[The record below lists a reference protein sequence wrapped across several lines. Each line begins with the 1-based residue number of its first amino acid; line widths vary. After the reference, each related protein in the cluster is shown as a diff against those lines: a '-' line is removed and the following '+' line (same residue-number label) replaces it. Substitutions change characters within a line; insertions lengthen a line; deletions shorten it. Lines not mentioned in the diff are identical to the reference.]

1 MNERVIQ
8 IDNVTI
14 RYGKRAAVDAVS
26 LEVKAGSVFA
36 LLGRN
41 GAGKSSLIKSLLGF
55 MKPNA
60 GAIRLFGEDVWK
72 HRARLMERVGFV
84 AEDPD
89 APPEMTGAEVVRF
102 CARLAKRWDQRD
114 ADERL
119 KRFNVPLDVPFGR
132 LSKGQRREVLL
143 AVALATSPEL
153 LILDDPTLGLDVVA
167 RKELYEELVS
177 DLADRGITVFI
188 TTHDLAAVESLA
200 DHIAILRDGSIVLNE
215 EVEQLKWRF
224 RKIRYATPAA
234 ADVPAFREMN
244 AVGVRRWG
252 SGVEAVVS
260 NYSDVSL
267 EHFRSS
273 SGVRDVEVTP
283 MSLEEIF
290 IALTEE
296 EREKEGAA

>member
-1 MNERVIQ
+1 MNAMQV
-8 IDNVTI
+8 DNVTI
-14 RYGKRAAVDAVS
+14 RYGKRAAVNDVS
-26 LEVKAGSVFA
+26 FGVRAGSVFA

-41 GAGKSSLIKSLLGF
+41 GAGKSSLIKAMLGLLRPDSGEV
-55 MKPNA
+55 
-60 GAIRLFGEDVWK
+60 RLFEEPVWT
-72 HRARLMERVGFV
+72 RRTSLMERVGFV

-102 CARLAKRWDQRD
+102 CARLSKRWNQRD

-119 KRFNVPLDVPFGR
+119 RRFKIPMDIPFGR

-143 AVALATSPEL
+143 AVALASSPEL

-167 RKELYEELVS
+167 RKELFEELVG
-177 DLADRGITVFI
+177 DLADRGITVFV
-188 TTHDLAAVESLA
+188 TTHDLAAIETLA
-200 DHIAILRDGSIVLNE
+200 DNIAIMREGAIILNE

-234 ADVPAFREMN
+234 ADVPAFREMS
-244 AVGVRRWG
+244 AVGVKRWG

-267 EHFRSS
+267 EHFRNS

-290 IALTEE
+290 IALTQEE
-296 EREKEGAA
+296 GTES